1 VICCTRIAPKPA
13 QLSGGALTGK
23 QSKTVGIAV
32 SIHHATV
39 LVVRIAVRALLALG
53 KRSNFKI
60 LGLHAPA
67 PAPVR
72 VFEVV
77 GADKHC
83 VLARLVVGKVCD
95 EPTIAECGGIAV
107 KHEHTASVAFER
119 KQLASAAIGVDIVG
133 KRSACK
139 DLLSSTR
146 DQRGALRRLS
156 MGTATRN

>member
-1 VICCTRIAPKPA
+1 MT
-13 QLSGGALTGK
+13 
-23 QSKTVGIAV
+23 V

-39 LVVRIAVRALLALG
+39 LVVEIAVGVLIALG
-53 KRSNFKI
+53 KRSDFKI

-83 VLARLVVGKVCD
+83 VLARLVGGKMCD
-95 EPTIAECGGIAV
+95 EPAITERGGIAV
-107 KHEHTASVAFER
+107 EHEHTASVAFER

-133 KRSACK
+133 KRSACE
-139 DLLSSTR
+139 DLLSSAR
-146 DQRGALRRLS
+146 GQRGALRRLS